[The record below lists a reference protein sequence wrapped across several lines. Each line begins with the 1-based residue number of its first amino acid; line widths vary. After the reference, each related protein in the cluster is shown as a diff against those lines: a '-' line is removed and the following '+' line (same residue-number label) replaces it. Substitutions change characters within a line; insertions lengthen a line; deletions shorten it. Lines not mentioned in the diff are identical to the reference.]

1 MSKRKGP
8 KRPAQNDWHLWSEV
22 TRTISPLSTGSA
34 KKASM
39 APLKSELEELLKASA
54 VPRKLAAPIKLPD
67 PKNFGLARDG
77 GRLFRNQP
85 ATNFDASRLNSA
97 NFGTGS
103 AWSPAESAFTQT
115 HQKEHPNQSIEP
127 KMRRRVRRGRVPIDG
142 RLDLHGMRQHEA
154 RSALHRFIATR
165 ASMGDRTLLVITG
178 KGLKKTD
185 PTNVFERGVLRHML
199 PRWLNEPD
207 LAPLIAGYE
216 VSAQHHGGEGAY
228 YVRLKR
234 LRE

>member
-8 KRPAQNDWHLWSEV
+8 HGPKNHKGTKGSAQKDWHLWGEV
-22 TRTISPLSTGSA
+22 KRTISPLSQGT
-34 KKASM
+34 KKASI
-39 APLKSELEELLKASA
+39 APLKSELEDLLKISA
-54 VPRKLAAPIKLPD
+54 ESDQAPD
-67 PKNFGLARDG
+67 PKNFGHARDG
-77 GRLFRNQP
+77 GRLFRNQ
-85 ATNFDASRLNSA
+85 SV
-97 NFGTGS
+97 GS
-103 AWSPAESAFTQT
+103 AGAAPAWPPTAATFSQA
-115 HQKEHPNQSIEP
+115 HQKKHPNQSIEP

-142 RLDLHGMRQHEA
+142 RIDLHGMRQHEA
-154 RSALHRFIATR
+154 RAALHRFIAAR
-165 ASMGDRTLLVITG
+165 FAKGDRTLLVITG

-234 LRE
+234 PRG